1 MLWKNILPS
10 SCRRSASDRMLHL
23 RRASPYG
30 MLPKMTWRTR
40 HWTSSSCF
48 VCQCTYAVFSS
59 VSISVDLHSL
69 WNIDYCKLI
78 VRWKR
83 DDAGRRVSHRASD
96 KPILQF
102 VSVRR
107 KDSGEWAL
115 PGVSSLS
122 SYLLCYPHGDAPCM
136 RNVSLI
142 QFLIF
147 GTNIYILFAC
157 LYCMLLHLSIFS
169 SLFPYLSP
177 PLLIFSDENKP
188 APFTLWR
195 LMSTYGATHS

>member
-10 SCRRSASDRMLHL
+10 SCRRSVSDRMLHL

-59 VSISVDLHSL
+59 ISISVDLHSL

-122 SYLLCYPHGDAPCM
+122 SYLLCYPHGDAPCR

-142 QFLIF
+142 RFLIF
-147 GTNIYILFAC
+147 GTNIYIVCLFI
-157 LYCMLLHLSIFS
+157 LYASPLVHFS